1 MTLFLIAPM
10 AALALAAHEPNAH
23 DHEHDHGHDH
33 AHDHDH
39 AQDHGDH
46 DHDHEDHEH
55 DHGAAAGLGAH
66 VHGLAMMDAAADA
79 EGALEIILQSAA
91 WNMVGFER
99 APEGEAETAAAE
111 AAAEALSGPAA
122 PAPSERAQCA
132 LDEALVEGGPA
143 EADYVVTWRFTCER
157 IDRLGEINAGALFAA
172 FERLDTVEATFF
184 AGARAVTAELD
195 RDDAALSID

>member
-10 AALALAAHEPNAH
+10 AAIALAAHEPHAHEHDHEHEHGHEH
-23 DHEHDHGHDH
+23 DHEHDHGDH
-33 AHDHDH
+33 S
-39 AQDHGDH
+39 
-46 DHDHEDHEH
+46 H

-99 APEGEAETAAAE
+99 APEGEAEIEAAE
-111 AAAEALSGPAA
+111 AAADALAGTAA
-122 PAPSERAQCA
+122 PAPSVRAECA
-132 LDEALVEGGPA
+132 LDDALVEGGPA

-157 IDRLGEINAGALFAA
+157 IDQLDEIDAGALFAA
-172 FERLDTVEATFF
+172 FERLETVEATFF
-184 AGARAVTAELD
+184 AGARAATAELD

>member
-10 AALALAAHEPNAH
+10 AALALAVHEPHDHAHEG
-23 DHEHDHGHDH
+23 HDHGHDH

-39 AQDHGDH
+39 DH
-46 DHDHEDHEH
+46 DHAH

-99 APEGEAETAAAE
+99 APEGEAEIAAAE
-111 AAAEALSGPAA
+111 AAAEALAGSAA

-143 EADYVVTWRFTCER
+143 EGDYVVTWRFTCNSIE
-157 IDRLGEINAGALFAA
+157 RLGALDAGALFAA
-172 FERLDTVEATFF
+172 FDRLERVEATFF